1 MEEKGGKE
9 GWDFGREEEINGLET
24 GGLTVFE
31 NRMIGFLREKR
42 LPCCTTY
49 VPSDTSPT
57 RQIWQCFKEN
67 SWILCNESVQQTAR
81 YDLQDHMSFC

>member
-31 NRMIGFLREKR
+31 NRMIGFLREKQFI
-42 LPCCTTY
+42 LLY
-49 VPSDTSPT
+49 YAPSDTSPT
-57 RQIWQCFKEN
+57 RQPW
-67 SWILCNESVQQTAR
+67 
-81 YDLQDHMSFC
+81 